1 MERYLYKLNKNK
13 SQIGFIKKGNS
24 SREPQV
30 KGADDQ
36 LPFFP
41 IFRSTL
47 SSHSAPRTPVGWRA
61 DPPAPGFGDNGF
73 LRVAWVK
80 YRNQT

>member
-1 MERYLYKLNKNK
+1 MNNINSIR
-13 SQIGFIKKGNS
+13 FIKRGNS
-24 SREPQV
+24 SGEPQF

-36 LPFFP
+36 LTFSPL
-41 IFRSTL
+41 FRSTL
-47 SSHSAPRTPVGWRA
+47 SSHSAPHTPVSWRA